1 MNVSMDA
8 ATETTTAT
16 ATTIDP
22 LKGEGDRLQG
32 FLTNE
37 EWGRLLVSA
46 DELIKFFENL
56 EDQEVRAKVFDLLH
70 VLDKIHRESLTRLVR
85 LFKDGVLEQVIR
97 DPPIGTLM
105 ELYDLLPESKS
116 CSSRAE
122 MPVSLAGQ
130 NVARW
135 IPANLNKK
143 LLKQGHIYGD
153 HVDQTFMFICI
164 VDKKYY
170 AFSNE
175 CMVDNTPMFGA
186 RLDKHTLI
194 CPHHQGCAY
203 DIRNGARL
211 GNDSHLACYPIKVE
225 SEKLLI
231 GFDMPFVPDM
241 PSY

>member
-1 MNVSMDA
+1 MDA

-22 LKGEGDRLQG
+22 SKGEADRLQG

-37 EWGRLLVSA
+37 EWDRLLVSA
-46 DELIKFFENL
+46 DELIKFCENL
-56 EDQEVRAKVFDLLH
+56 EDQEVRAHVFDLLH
-70 VLDKIHRESLTRLVR
+70 VFDKIHRESLTRLVR

-97 DPPIGTLM
+97 DPPIRTLM
-105 ELYDLLPESKS
+105 ELYDLLPEANS
-116 CSSRAE
+116 CSSGTGK
-122 MPVSLAGQ
+122 PVTLAGEKI
-130 NVARW
+130 ARW
-135 IPANLNKK
+135 VPANLSPE

-153 HVDQTFMFICI
+153 HVDHTFMFICK

-186 RLDKHTLI
+186 KLDKHTLI
-194 CPHHQGCAY
+194 CPRHQGCAY
-203 DIRNGARL
+203 DVRNGARL
-211 GNDSHLACYPIKVE
+211 GNEAHLACYPIKLE

-231 GFDMPFVPDM
+231 GFDMPFVPEM
-241 PSY
+241 PSL